1 MATPQ
6 RILSSGVQV
15 LLLVSNLGNSLLPS
29 HAVEEGQSYF
39 KVNQKNVAGNGVRF
53 TDEGDQSL
61 WKELWDTSNRQS
73 KLI

>member
-1 MATPQ
+1 MAPPR
-6 RILSSGVQV
+6 RILSLGVV

-39 KVNQKNVAGNGVRF
+39 KVYQKSVAGNGVRF